1 MRLLAVLLLV
11 ANALFFVWRFNAQLE
26 DDLAARRR
34 APPLPP
40 QSPTLSLVRELP
52 ELPPAR
58 EAPAALAPVQI
69 AQAPVATTAEAAGPE
84 APADV
89 GTTTPD
95 TEAPAEAVTTPSTE
109 APVAAVADA
118 APPSS
123 SGETPAPPPPAET
136 PASAQT
142 PALADAATPAP
153 EGAAAQISASVDA
166 ATLGPAPV
174 TPGAPVPSGV
184 CVKVGPYALEADT
197 APLKTWLGKR
207 SSRVAVKLEGNTQR
221 PLFGIYLE
229 PRTAEEKERDLRDLA
244 QRGVRDYL
252 PVRRAGVEHAISLGV
267 FSSQENVNRR
277 LAEIEKQGYR
287 PIVVPRRDAGGQRFV
302 EAELAIGFEDP
313 AGIPAEVLGSASAK
327 PVACPP

>member
-58 EAPAALAPVQI
+58 EAPAELAPVQI
-69 AQAPVATTAEAAGPE
+69 AQAPVATTAEAEATE
-84 APADV
+84 APAGV

-95 TEAPAEAVTTPSTE
+95 TETPAEAVAVPGTD
-109 APVAAVADA
+109 APVAVAGTA
-118 APPSS
+118 AATPSS
-123 SGETPAPPPPAET
+123 SSETPPPA
-136 PASAQT
+136 PDSSPAQT
-142 PALADAATPAP
+142 PAQTDAATPAP
-153 EGAAAQISASVDA
+153 AIAAAMPVPADA
-166 ATLGPAPV
+166 TAALAPAPV

-184 CVKVGPYALEADT
+184 CVKVGPFALDT
-197 APLKTWLGKR
+197 DAAPLKTWLARR

-313 AGIPAEVLGSASAK
+313 ANIPAELLGSASAK

>member
-26 DDLAARRR
+26 DELAARRR

-58 EAPAALAPVQI
+58 DAPAALAHAQI

-89 GTTTPD
+89 GTIAPD
-95 TEAPAEAVTTPSTE
+95 TETLAEAVTTPGTD
-109 APVAAVADA
+109 APGAVAGTDA
-118 APPSS
+118 ATPSS
-123 SGETPAPPPPAET
+123 RSETPPPA
-136 PASAQT
+136 PDSSPAQT
-142 PALADAATPAP
+142 PALTDAATPAP
-153 EGAAAQISASVDA
+153 AIAAAIPVPADA
-166 ATLGPAPV
+166 AAALAPAPV

-184 CVKVGPYALEADT
+184 CVKVGPFALDT
-197 APLKTWLGKR
+197 DAAPLKTWLARR
-207 SSRVAVKLEGNTQR
+207 SSRLTVKLEGNTQR
-221 PLFGIYLE
+221 PMFGIYLE

-252 PVRRAGVEHAISLGV
+252 PVRRAGMEHAISLGV

-313 AGIPAEVLGSASAK
+313 ANIPAELLGSASAK